1 MLKVIHLIEQTVSSL
16 KTLIKNL
23 LQATQA
29 TIRSR
34 IRHIPQALPKRRHE
48 IIGDILERATHQD
61 ALHEISRESGIP
73 LDHLEETF
81 QRYLR
86 EIAAD
91 LNYMTVPFWELLVT
105 WVFGAIY
112 EGYEVDQASLDKI
125 REINRQRPI
134 IFAANHRSH
143 MDYLLISYILY
154 RHHIPMPHVCAGAN
168 LSFWPMGWLFRKGGG
183 FFIRRSYDGNK
194 LYTYAVQAYI
204 EELLR
209 DRANLEFFI
218 EGTRSRTGKLLP
230 PRMGILS
237 AIVQATINGAA
248 DDIVIVPTAVTYE
261 SVLEEKSYLHEQS
274 GGVKKKESLW
284 DLFRLQ
290 KYLRRRKGKVYLQF
304 GEPISIEFPDG
315 ISQDKKKEKVEDL
328 AYEITYGINK
338 ATVVTPASLVATAL
352 LTHDRRS
359 LSEEDLNQKIEK
371 YLDYLRFKECR
382 LSEPLQRY
390 QENAI
395 RESLK
400 YCVKNHWIEAYQD
413 EGGNL
418 YRVKEECRPLIDY
431 YKNTSISFFVSLGVL
446 TTILMASKSDS
457 VTLHQVETDYQF
469 LQNLLRYE
477 FTFSW
482 RRPLKEH
489 LERLMSYLKQKNGIE
504 VKEDSIR
511 ILPAGLSDL
520 RLFAAPLKNFF
531 EAYLTVWKTLPLLK
545 DRRWESK
552 NLIEFIQNQGKLLFA
567 KEEISHLESVNK
579 FTIEN
584 ALRAFRDLDLVSE
597 ETEGIGKKK
606 RIFYRANKGEN
617 ICQKLIS
624 SILFEPL
631 APRGKEVCL

>member
-1 MLKVIHLIEQTVSSL
+1 MKVIRFIEKAVSSL
-16 KTLIKNL
+16 RTLIKNL

-61 ALHEISRESGIP
+61 TLHELSRESGIP

-112 EGYEVDQASLDKI
+112 EGYEVDRASLDKI

-194 LYTYAVQAYI
+194 LYAYAVQAYI

-209 DRANLEFFI
+209 DRANVEFFI

-248 DDIVIVPTAVTYE
+248 DDLLIVPTAVTYE
-261 SVLEEKSYLHEQS
+261 SVLEEKSYLQEQS
-274 GGVKKKESLW
+274 GGVKKNESLW

-290 KYLRRRKGKVYLQF
+290 KYLRRRKGKVYIEF
-304 GEPISIEFPDG
+304 GEPISLQEFADQDF
-315 ISQDKKKEKVEDL
+315 QDKKKEKIEDL
-328 AYEITYGINK
+328 AFEITYGINK

-359 LSEEDLNQKIEK
+359 LSEEALNQKIEK

-390 QENAI
+390 QGNAI
-395 RESLK
+395 REALK
-400 YCVKNHWIEAYQD
+400 YCVRNHWIEAYQD
-413 EGGNL
+413 GGGL

-431 YKNTSISFFVSLGVL
+431 YKNTSISFFVSMGVL
-446 TTILMASKSDS
+446 TTILIASKTDVVSLS
-457 VTLHQVETDYQF
+457 QIEGDYQF

-482 RRPLKEH
+482 RRPLGEH
-489 LERLMSYLKQKNGIE
+489 LERLTNWTTLQ
-504 VKEDSIR
+504 
-511 ILPAGLSDL
+511 
-520 RLFAAPLKNFF
+520 
-531 EAYLTVWKTLPLLK
+531 TLPLLK

-552 NLIEFIQNQGKLLFA
+552 NLIDFIQNQGKLLFA

-584 ALRAFRDLDLVSE
+584 ALRAFRDLGLVSE
-597 ETEGIGKKK
+597 EKEGVGKKK
-606 RIFYRANKGEN
+606 RIFYRVEPGSNQLPKTQANRSTLL
-617 ICQKLIS
+617 KL
-624 SILFEPL
+624 LV
-631 APRGKEVCL
+631 KN